1 MQATNNIYKEI
12 LNTPGHKKEH
22 RVFIGG
28 IEQKIIKKAETRHR
42 SIGAAPTVTGGLF
55 GKNHPT
61 VGNCVARQIDLIVKP
76 ESEIPRMAE
85 IRLETRLVLQNAE
98 GDALASEW
106 LPKGTFFIDTRQK
119 DTSSGALVIHGYDAM
134 LKAEQQYIPT
144 DSESTSWPRK
154 MPAVVADICYRLG
167 VELDERSII
176 NDWDVQY
183 PGDFTMREIL
193 GYIAACHAGNW
204 TITDA
209 GKLRL
214 VSLSGNADFIDIGNL
229 AASLD
234 VSSAFEPFTGVQ
246 FHYDGKD
253 TFSAAGE
260 VEAVLTSSD
269 GYALQDSNGV
279 NLAPVDGGGTV
290 DGRTLEIETPW
301 ATQEIADAAMAA
313 VKGYMYQPYEAAGAI
328 LDPAAE
334 LGDTL
339 SVGGVTGPI
348 AAVTTTFDALC
359 SSNVSAPSDQ
369 EVDHE
374 YPYENR
380 SQRQTRREVAKATA
394 SLRVGVDEIVGK
406 VEGIE
411 DDVSSVTQKVDSIKM
426 EVKQSSSSDGQTY
439 ASITLRVGEEMYTG
453 QILLDGN
460 VNVSGQLS
468 ADALYSAL
476 GDIADLTVDRLSS
489 SRRIVKYLAGDQSD
503 DNYITAVDESLS
515 FISGVYKGGEEQ
527 AVNPN
532 GLEIYWESNP
542 NASGVSIGT
551 DGYPYKDGVRI
562 FTTTEE
568 TNYPVMVYTYD
579 ELVKA
584 KFAFEMWGDIYTPVL
599 TMGAGNAQGL
609 NKGFITKS
617 ADGLEIVYKANTGA
631 DIGMRLGT
639 GGYMDLTGLRKPTNI
654 AFTNEGFTVTVDGGL
669 SESFNYIHN
678 ANGTISGIVDSTGH
692 VTAVS
697 GVSV

>member
-1 MQATNNIYKEI
+1 MQTLPGNWAGIRSGNYRYETMVTIAGVEYTEENILSLSTTVSLCAEKPAAVGVCAAKEFD
-12 LNTPGHKKEH
+12 LT
-22 RVFIGG
+22 VIGKG
-28 IEQKIIKKAETRHR
+28 
-42 SIGAAPTVTGGLF
+42 
-55 GKNHPT
+55 
-61 VGNCVARQIDLIVKP
+61 D
-76 ESEIPRMAE
+76 IPRMAE
-85 IRLETRLVLQNAE
+85 IAIFVRPLSDTEK
-98 GDALASEW
+98 GEW
-106 LPKGTFFIDTRQK
+106 LPKGTFFIDTRRK
-119 DTSSGALVIHGYDAM
+119 DTSSGDLVIHGYDAM
-134 LKAEQQYIPT
+134 LKAEEQYIPT
-144 DSESTSWPRK
+144 DSESASWPRK
-154 MPAVVADICYRLG
+154 MPAVVADICYRIG
-167 VELDERSII
+167 VELDERSVI

-193 GYIAACHAGNW
+193 GYIAACHVGNW

-214 VSLSGNADFIDIGNL
+214 VPLAGNADFIDIGNA

-234 VSSAFEPFTGVQ
+234 VSPAFEPFTGVQ
-246 FHYDGKD
+246 FYYDSKD
-253 TFSAAGE
+253 TFFAG
-260 VEAVLTSSD
+260 SD
-269 GYALQDSNGV
+269 S
-279 NLAPVDGGGTV
+279 
-290 DGRTLEIETPW
+290 GRVLEIETVW
-301 ATQEIADAAMAA
+301 ATQEIADAAL
-313 VKGYMYQPYEAAGAI
+313 VTINGYAYQPYEAAGAV

-348 AAVTTTFDALC
+348 AAATTTFDALC

-394 SLRVGVDEIVGK
+394 SLKVGVDEIVGK

-411 DDVSSVTQKVDSIKM
+411 DNVSSVTQKVDSIKM
-426 EVKQSSSSDGQTY
+426 EVKQSSGSDGQTY

-476 GDIADLTVDRLSS
+476 GDIADLTVDRLST
-489 SRRIVKYLAGDQSD
+489 SRRIVKYLAGDESD

-515 FISGVYKGGEEQ
+515 FISGVYNGGEEQ

-532 GLEIYWESNP
+532 GLEIFWESNP

-579 ELVKA
+579 ELAKA
-584 KFAFEMWGDIYTPVL
+584 KFAFEKWGDIYTPVL
-599 TMGAGNAQGL
+599 TMGAGNKDGL

-631 DIGMRLGT
+631 DIGMRLGN

-669 SESFNYIHN
+669 SESFNYIHG
-678 ANGTISGIVDSTGH
+678 ADGSITGITDSTGH
-692 VTAVS
+692 VATIS
-697 GVSV
+697 GVNV